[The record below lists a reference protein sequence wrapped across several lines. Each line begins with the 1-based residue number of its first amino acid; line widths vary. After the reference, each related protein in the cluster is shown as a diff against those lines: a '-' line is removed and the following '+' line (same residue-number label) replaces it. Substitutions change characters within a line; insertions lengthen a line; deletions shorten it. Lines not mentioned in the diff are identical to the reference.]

1 MHSSNRG
8 NKEMQPNEQVLV
20 DRFCGGDQTAFID
33 LVGQYKKKIYFLAYD
48 ITGDHQEAE
57 DISQEVFIK
66 MFRSLKNFR
75 RDAKMSSWL
84 YQITVNASIDF
95 LRKKSSKP
103 KRSIDEF
110 EQINIQ
116 EQLLGGTGQSLDPQR
131 SAEYSQIQNHISQAL
146 QKISPKE
153 RTVFVMRHYN
163 DLKLNEIAE
172 ILNVTIG
179 TVKSLLFR
187 AIKKLRKE
195 LSSYMGNP
203 VLEVPNE

>member
-1 MHSSNRG
+1 MSSSKRG
-8 NKEMQPNEQVLV
+8 EKEMQPNEQVLV
-20 DRFCGGDQTAFID
+20 DRFCGGDHTAFHE
-33 LVGQYKKKIYFLAYD
+33 LVGQYKKKIYYLAYD
-48 ITGDHQEAE
+48 IMGDHQEAE

-66 MFRSLKNFR
+66 MFRSLKKFR

-84 YQITVNASIDF
+84 YQITVNASIDS

-116 EQLLGGTGQSLDPQR
+116 EQLLGGTVQSLDPQR
-131 SAEYSQIQNHISQAL
+131 SAESSQIQNHISQAL

-172 ILNVTIG
+172 ILNITIG

>member
-1 MHSSNRG
+1 MA
-8 NKEMQPNEQVLV
+8 QNEQVLV
-20 DRFCGGDQTAFID
+20 DRFCGGDHAAFHE
-33 LVGQYKKKIYFLAYD
+33 LVGQYKKKIYYLAYD
-48 ITGDHQEAE
+48 ITGDHHEAE

-66 MFRSLKNFR
+66 MFRSLKTFR

-84 YQITVNASIDF
+84 YQIAVNASIDS

-103 KRSIDEF
+103 TKSLDEF
-110 EQINIQ
+110 VQPHIQ
-116 EQLLGGTGQSLDPQR
+116 VDLPGSMAQSLDPQR
-131 SAEYSQIQNHISQAL
+131 SAEASQIQNHISQAL
-146 QKISPKE
+146 QNISPKE

-172 ILNVTIG
+172 ILNVTVG

-195 LSSYMGNP
+195 LSSYMGHP

>member
-1 MHSSNRG
+1 
-8 NKEMQPNEQVLV
+8 MQPNEQVLV
-20 DRFCGGDQTAFID
+20 DRFCGGDHTAFHE
-33 LVGQYKKKIYFLAYD
+33 LVGQYKKKIYYLAYD
-48 ITGDHQEAE
+48 ITGNHQEAE

-66 MFRSLKNFR
+66 MFRSLKKFR

-84 YQITVNASIDF
+84 YQITVNASIDT

-110 EQINIQ
+110 DHLYIQ
-116 EQLLGGTGQSLDPQR
+116 EGLTTGRAANFDPVS
-131 SAEYSQIQNHISQAL
+131 SAESSQIQNHISQAL
-146 QKISPKE
+146 QKITPKE